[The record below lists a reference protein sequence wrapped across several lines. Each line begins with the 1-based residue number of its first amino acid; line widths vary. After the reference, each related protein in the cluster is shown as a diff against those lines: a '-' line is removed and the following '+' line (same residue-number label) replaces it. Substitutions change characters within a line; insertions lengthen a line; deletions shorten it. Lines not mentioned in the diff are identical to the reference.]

1 MKPKCY
7 YNKHYM
13 KKKLKM
19 KKKKKKHMP
28 KADVKILVEPSEI
41 DNKKEVAEPKT
52 VNILPTKLV
61 KCRSE
66 NCEKKCTSESALQY
80 HVSFLNAKLP
90 KQHVKHKLL
99 TKQIVKRIQKQIHLH
114 ILNFKLNHFEP
125 KIN

>member
-1 MKPKCY
+1 
-7 YNKHYM
+7 
-13 KKKLKM
+13 M
-19 KKKKKKHMP
+19 KKKKKRKHMA
-28 KADVKILVEPSEI
+28 KSDIKMVMEPSYI
-41 DNKKEVAEPKT
+41 DNKKEVAGPK
-52 VNILPTKLV
+52 NISPLPTKLV
-61 KCRSE
+61 KCKSE
-66 NCEKKCTSESALQY
+66 NCKKKFTSESALQY